1 MCCHIMRANT
11 NADSTPT
18 LTSSTR
24 LPERV
29 YFPSLNGLRIYAA
42 LSVVIAHTSHNFGEL
57 RTQPAHYALLN
68 AITLDAQSAVNLF
81 FVLSG
86 FLITYLLLHEQ
97 SRTGTISVSRFYIR
111 RILRI
116 WPLYYLIVFL
126 GLGVLPIL
134 LGPTYALSDFP
145 PYKTVL
151 ILLLMPNLV
160 GVLGPLTH
168 LWSIGLEEQFYLVWP
183 WVLRSTGRFIR
194 VSLGIVIVKIA
205 IAPVVTA
212 FHVDSLELLFLSLRF
227 ECMAI
232 GALGA
237 YLYFHKHWLL
247 RWVYSPVGQGCGL
260 VTIVFLAVVD
270 IPVSLLGNLI
280 TSVLFTVLILNVA
293 TNTRSWIRFEN
304 QTINALGKISYGVY
318 MYHYL
323 LLYIVIFTLN
333 AVGMQEGHLYSLV
346 LYSVTIGGTLFLA
359 AVSYR
364 WFESPFLQWKT
375 WFAVIQTKR

>member
-1 MCCHIMRANT
+1 MH
-11 NADSTPT
+11 P
-18 LTSSTR
+18 
-24 LPERV
+24 PERV

-68 AITLDAQSAVNLF
+68 AIALDAQSAVNLF

-97 SRTGTISVSRFYIR
+97 SRTGTIAVSRFYIR

-126 GLGVLPIL
+126 GLIVLPIL
-134 LGPTYALSDFP
+134 LGPTYALSEFP
-145 PYKTVL
+145 LYKTVF
-151 ILLLMPNLV
+151 ILLLIPNLV
-160 GVLGPLTH
+160 GALGPLTH

-194 VSLGIVIVKIA
+194 VSLGIVIIKIA

-212 FHVDSLELLFLSLRF
+212 FHVDSIEILFLSLRF

-260 VTIVFLAVVD
+260 ATVVFLAVAD

-280 TSVLFTVLILNVA
+280 TSILFTVLILNAA

-304 QTINALGKISYGVY
+304 QTINALGQISYGVY

-323 LLYIVIFTLN
+323 LLYAVIFMLN
-333 AVGMQEGHLYSLV
+333 AVGMKEGHLYSLV
-346 LYSVTIGGTLFLA
+346 LYSITIGGTLLLA

-364 WFESPFLQWKT
+364 WFESPFLKWKT
-375 WFAVIQTKR
+375 RFAVVQTKR